1 MYSTKPMTT
10 ATKVMKD
17 DVPYQVKKNRWQIL
31 EDLINKSKLKR
42 N

>member
-1 MYSTKPMTT
+1 MYSPRPMTA

-17 DVPYQVKKNRWQIL
+17 DVPYQIKKNRWQIL